1 MTFNE
6 LKINFDSKSQ
16 SMNYDFKVRIYR
28 ALSWGQASMLE
39 NRLDDK
45 LIKLWI
51 SFNSLYGSG
60 FVDKKEVRAFLESL
74 ISVDNKK
81 IFKNKLMLMS
91 NEIKNFISIPELYDV
106 YWSDEKLG
114 RREREAKAQQI
125 IERNKSKYLLFVS
138 NGNNANEI
146 LEDVFYLIY
155 LLRNQIFHGSAAY
168 DSEEN
173 KVLKQRSINMLE
185 AFIPDIIEIMIDNY
199 DYNWHEVKYKPI
211 RNEGFVPKTKDEKEL
226 AIKTKSWLRKVDTE
240 GECQTSPL
248 TKSQRHIVYKILEAS
263 GVYTREKYYTKSG
276 EEGLIIKKK
285 KQSNK

>member
-6 LKINFDSKSQ
+6 LKIYFDSKSQ
-16 SMNYDFKVRIYR
+16 YMNYDFKVRIYR
-28 ALSWGQASMLE
+28 ALSWGQASMFE

-60 FVDKKEVRAFLESL
+60 FVDKKEVRAFLETL

-81 IFKNKLMLMS
+81 IFKNKLMIMS
-91 NEIKNFISIPELYDV
+91 NEIKNFISIPVLYDA
-106 YWSDEKLG
+106 YWNDEKIG
-114 RREREAKAQQI
+114 RDERELKAQQI
-125 IERNKSKYLLFVS
+125 IERNKSKYLLFLA

-146 LEDVFYLIY
+146 LENIFYLIY

-173 KVLKQRSINMLE
+173 RNTKQRCIEMLQ

-211 RNEGFVPKTKDEKEL
+211 RNEGFVPKTKEEKEL
-226 AIKTKSWLRKVDTE
+226 AVKTKSWLRKVDE
-240 GECQTSPL
+240 NGECMTPPL
-248 TKSQRHIVYKILEAS
+248 TKSQRHIVYKIIES
-263 GVYTREKYYTKSG
+263 KGIYTREKYYTKNG

-285 KQSNK
+285 H